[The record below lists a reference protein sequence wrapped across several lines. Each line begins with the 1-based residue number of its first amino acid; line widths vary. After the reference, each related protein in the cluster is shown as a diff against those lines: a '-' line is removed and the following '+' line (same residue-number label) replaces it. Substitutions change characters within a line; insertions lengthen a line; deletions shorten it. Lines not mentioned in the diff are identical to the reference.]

1 MMVQGELG
9 SLIHLVIAVA
19 LSLLYV
25 KKRAVVILPAIML
38 ASLIGV
44 FLGLEVHPFLK
55 GISSFAAALIVFVA
69 GLELDPEF
77 VKSEKER
84 VTVMA
89 AIETILFLTFFYLA
103 TSFLQVGLALT
114 LSALVVS
121 SNETFA
127 IRLTS
132 FTEKRLAYYGITL
145 SVFEDILAVFLLSIG
160 MFTLQPQL
168 GEAEISIELATIL
181 ALIPLLYM
189 LSGPFNKLIRG
200 IEDRDSKILL
210 SILYLAILIAL
221 SSTLSL
227 PEAVIV
233 FIGAVMLSWRGF
245 DEEAFKAI
253 ESYFSLAL
261 LGFVATL
268 PYLVPKEA
276 VSMSPY
282 GLIEIIAGG
291 LAFSL
296 IAFFFRSLF
305 VFLSSIFSGIKPRDA
320 IPLSLS
326 LGNTGE
332 FGLIVIAYLIT
343 ATSLIPAKYA
353 YMAMFAYAFN
363 LTLVS
368 VVVRKMK
375 GIMSLVE
382 RRAATLINPLL
393 ILSKGGDEFVKM
405 LSRDVEMK
413 RMMVELAIVVMVGYV
428 SMSAYK
434 VASVEWAK
442 YLLGIIVVAASIT
455 SLQKLFRQFG
465 GIVKADRATTFFF
478 ALMRF
483 IALYVIV
490 APLMGFMSELATKG
504 ELYPFASP
512 ISLFLVL
519 AVTYGLSQLTTELV
533 KRMVSG

>member
-1 MMVQGELG
+1 MQGEVG
-9 SLIHLVIAVA
+9 SLIHLVIAVV
-19 LSLLYV
+19 LSLIYV
-25 KKRAVVILPAIML
+25 KRKSVVILPAIML

-69 GLELDPEF
+69 GLELDPDF

-103 TSFLQVGLALT
+103 TSFLRVGLALT

-127 IRLTS
+127 IRLS
-132 FTEKRLAYYGITL
+132 EFTERRIGYFGITL

-160 MFTLQPQL
+160 IFTLQPQL
-168 GEAEISIELATIL
+168 AGGEISIELATIL
-181 ALIPLLYM
+181 ALIPVLYM

-210 SILYLAILIAL
+210 SILYLATLIAL
-221 SSTLSL
+221 SSTIGL

-268 PYLVPKEA
+268 PYIVPNGA
-276 VSMSPY
+276 VGVTY
-282 GLIEIIAGG
+282 YDLIEIVAGG

-296 IAFFFRSLF
+296 IAFFFRSVF
-305 VFLSSIFSGIKPRDA
+305 VFLSSIFSGLKPRNA

-343 ATSLIPAKYA
+343 GTNLIPTKYA

-363 LTLVS
+363 LTIVS
-368 VVVRKMK
+368 VIVRKM
-375 GIMSLVE
+375 GRIMAVIE
-382 RRAATLINPLL
+382 RRAGMLINPLL
-393 ILSKGGDEFVKM
+393 ILSEGGNGFVEM
-405 LSRDVEMK
+405 LARDVEMK
-413 RMMVELAIVVMVGYV
+413 RVMVELAMVVMVGYIA
-428 SMSAYK
+428 MSAYK
-434 VASVEWAK
+434 VAMLDWAR
-442 YLLGIIVVAASIT
+442 YILSIVVISASIS

-465 GIVKADRATTFFF
+465 GIVRADRATTFFF
-478 ALMRF
+478 GLLRF
-483 IALYVIV
+483 IVLYVVV
-490 APLMGFMSELATKG
+490 APLLSFMSELAAKG
-504 ELYPFASP
+504 ELYPLAAP
-512 ISLFLVL
+512 LSLFLVL
-519 AVTYGLSQLTTELV
+519 AITYGISQFTTELV
-533 KRMVSG
+533 RRMVSK